1 MLMNAGYSSAT
12 VFQIL
17 AHVASYRGFTPS
29 IEELP
34 I

>member
-1 MLMNAGYSSAT
+1 MLMNAGYSSAA

-17 AHVASYRGFTPS
+17 AHVAAYRGFTPS
-29 IEELP
+29 IEEQP